1 VKTRSTSLRATSLLT
16 VRLSSL
22 HGVKTAFCGV
32 YKYRYYASAEEQ
44 MSQPVLVVG
53 TLWYPCRLE
62 APSGGSDVCYL
73 RQTGKA
79 VGEHLR
85 RAVTQHT
92 REATSERHS
101 PLSVRRSLLDS
112 RVVSLFAL
120 LIPSIS
126 TLHHICCQKSSPY
139 VLQRIA
145 AKITE
150 SPLLREVVFGSGQ
163 WPNLIHH

>member
-1 VKTRSTSLRATSLLT
+1 MNVSFDKLTSHISLDGETVKSTRRQNRFLRCIQVSLLCICRGANEPASVSSGYLVVPMSLGST
-16 VRLSSL
+16 VRWLR
-22 HGVKTAFCGV
+22 C
-32 YKYRYYASAEEQ
+32 
-44 MSQPVLVVG
+44 VLLTPNG
-53 TLWYPCRLE
+53 QSR
-62 APSGGSDVCYL
+62 
-73 RQTGKA
+73 
-79 VGEHLR
+79 R
-85 RAVTQHT
+85 RALATRRHTKT